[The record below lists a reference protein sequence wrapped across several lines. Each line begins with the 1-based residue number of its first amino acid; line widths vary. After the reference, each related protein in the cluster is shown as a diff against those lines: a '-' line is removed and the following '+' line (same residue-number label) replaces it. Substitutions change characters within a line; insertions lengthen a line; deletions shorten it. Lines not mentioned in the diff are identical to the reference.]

1 MNKTNRRPVPLI
13 TRMTVFGI
21 GAAIVLSG
29 CGATVQP
36 TRPLPVAPYSY
47 LSLNACKK
55 YGSNIVE
62 CQLDYLNGFGRQR
75 LGPVQQ
81 KSRPAGTGNQDYQY
95 QVSSCM
101 PMQRVQKELPIY
113 LCEIYGARSGAD
125 AGAVYIKGG
134 TAVRLARVLGDPE
147 QLRYRWK
154 PDVWSRV
161 RG

>member
-1 MNKTNRRPVPLI
+1 MFNR
-13 TRMTVFGI
+13 MMVFWGI
-21 GAAIVLSG
+21 GAGVLLSG

-36 TRPLPVAPYSY
+36 TRPLPVAPYAY
-47 LSLNACKK
+47 LSLNACKA

-62 CQLDYLNGFGRQR
+62 CQLDYLSNFGRHR

-81 KSRPAGTGNQDYQY
+81 KSRVVGSGNQDYQY
-95 QVSSCM
+95 QVSSCT

-113 LCEIYGARSGAD
+113 LCEIYGARSRAD
-125 AGAVYIKGG
+125 AGSVFIKGG

>member
-1 MNKTNRRPVPLI
+1 MFD
-13 TRMTVFGI
+13 RMTVFVGI
-21 GAAIVLSG
+21 GAALLLSG
-29 CGATVQP
+29 CVATVQP
-36 TRPLPVAPYSY
+36 PRPLPVAPYTY
-47 LSLNACKK
+47 LSLNACKA
-55 YGSNIVE
+55 YGSDIVE
-62 CQLDYLNGFGRQR
+62 CQLDYLGNFGRQR

-81 KSRPAGTGNQDYQY
+81 KSSPIGIGNQDYQY

-113 LCEIYGARSGAD
+113 LCDIYGARSGAD
-125 AGAVYIKGG
+125 AGSVFIKGG

>member
-1 MNKTNRRPVPLI
+1 
-13 TRMTVFGI
+13 MTVFGGI
-21 GAAIVLSG
+21 CATILLAG

-36 TRPLPVAPYSY
+36 TRPLPVAPYAY
-47 LSLNACKK
+47 LSLNACKA

-62 CQLDYLNGFGRQR
+62 CQLDYLGNFGRQR

-81 KSRPAGTGNQDYQY
+81 KSRPAGRGNEDYQY
-95 QVSSCM
+95 QVSTCM

-125 AGAVYIKGG
+125 AGSVYIKGG

-147 QLRYRWK
+147 QLRYRWQ